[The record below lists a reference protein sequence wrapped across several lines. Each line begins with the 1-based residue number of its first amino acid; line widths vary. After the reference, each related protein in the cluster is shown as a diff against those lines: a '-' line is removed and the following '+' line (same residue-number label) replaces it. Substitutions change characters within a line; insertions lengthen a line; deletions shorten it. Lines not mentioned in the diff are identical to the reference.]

1 MIGRWESRPRIQR
14 CMGEKAATEDWTE
27 DKDVARSC
35 STENRSGNSLR
46 GTSSSRADGSAT
58 ATAVD
63 CWGRL
68 RRPYPGAEAAVGPRG
83 CDADRP
89 QQLSPVQPVR
99 LPGRSGHPFCGRRC
113 SFGTQADSLVR
124 KRELPQGRGDRH
136 RRSELASPNR
146 PRLDFLRLPG
156 PGARE
161 RDQRFWQRHREEPC
175 VQPQDSAR
183 RARHSQRRDGS
194 PRARA
199 LGGRP
204 VGVEYAGAVIE
215 LLRAVLRKDFRE
227 AELEAKVVLLE
238 AGPRILPLFD
248 ERLAASAARSL
259 QKLGVD
265 VRTGTALKAIDQ
277 AVVEL
282 ADGSRIEP
290 GTVIWAAGVK
300 ASPLGGTLGVPLTSQ
315 ARVPVTPSL
324 RVRSLPN
331 VFVIGDLA
339 AHADLP
345 MLARPAIEEGEY
357 VAKAI
362 HSLMLDREPEPFV
375 YKDPGIMAIV
385 GRGSGIAQIGPFR
398 LRGFIGWLF
407 WLTYHILIVDTL
419 RARFTALINW
429 AALFL
434 LREPPIRLDVS
445 AERHQAPD

>member
-1 MIGRWESRPRIQR
+1 MLPDPAVQRTGPTTPYGELQAVERMARRRPQVLIVGAGFGGLTVARQLRSVPVDVTLIDRNNYHLFSPFVYQV
-14 CMGEKAATEDWTE
+14 AAGILSAG
-27 DKDVARSC
+27 DVAPS
-35 STENRSGNSLR
+35 
-46 GTSSSRADGSAT
+46 
-58 ATAVD
+58 
-63 CWGRL
+63 
-68 RRPYPGAEAAVGPRG
+68 
-83 CDADRP
+83 
-89 QQLSPVQPVR
+89 
-99 LPGRSGHPFCGRRC
+99 
-113 SFGTQADSLVR
+113 VR
-124 KRELPQGRGDRH
+124 KLIRAFGN
-136 RRSELASPNR
+136 ASFLKAEVIGIDAQN
-146 PRLDFLRLPG
+146 LRLLADHGSIPYDYLVLAPG
-156 PGARE
+156 SVTNDFGNVTVRNLAYNLKTLPDALGIRNAVIDALE
-161 RDQRFWQRHREEPC
+161 
-175 VQPQDSAR
+175 
-183 RARHSQRRDGS
+183 RARWAEDPEQRRILS
-194 PRARA
+194 TFVVV
-199 LGGRP
+199 GGGP
-204 VGVEYAGAVIE
+204 VGVEYAGAVID

-248 ERLAASAARSL
+248 ERLAASAAQSL

-265 VRTGTALKAIDQ
+265 VRTGTALKSIDQ

-282 ADGSRIEP
+282 ADGSRIEA

-315 ARVPVTPSL
+315 GRVPVTPTL
-324 RVRSLPN
+324 RVRSLQN

-357 VAKAI
+357 VARAI

-434 LREPPIRLDVS
+434 LREPPIRIDVS